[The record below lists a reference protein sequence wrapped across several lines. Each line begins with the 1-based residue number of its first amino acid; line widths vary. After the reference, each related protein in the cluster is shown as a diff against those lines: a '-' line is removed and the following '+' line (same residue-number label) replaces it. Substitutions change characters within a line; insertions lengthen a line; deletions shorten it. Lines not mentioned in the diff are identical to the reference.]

1 MFPLSRFATLT
12 TLSLKGRGKIRILP
26 SPLEG
31 EGGAARAGRGPV
43 IKWFALSLVVFI
55 LDQLSKIAILKHFT
69 ALKVCA
75 YNQPR
80 LALCD
85 DALMPFFNLTMLWN
99 PGVSM
104 GLFQAN
110 SALAKNALTALTAAI
125 ALFVAWAITR
135 EKDRVQQFAFAL
147 VLGGAIGNILDRV
160 RFGAVVDFI
169 RFHLEPVGVNWS
181 FYVFNV
187 ADAAISIGVALL
199 VFRAFFPG
207 TTPSTKEEPKEI

>member
-1 MFPLSRFATLT
+1 VSVIPSPGAYRATL
-12 TLSLKGRGKIRILP
+12 SFY
-26 SPLEG
+26 
-31 EGGAARAGRGPV
+31 GRGPV

-110 SALAKNALTALTAAI
+110 SALAKNALTGLTAAI

-169 RFHLEPVGVNWS
+169 RFNLEPVGVDWS

-187 ADAAISIGVALL
+187 ADAAISVGVAVL
-199 VFRAFFPG
+199 VYRAFFPG
-207 TTPSTKEEPKEI
+207 TTEEPKEI

>member
-1 MFPLSRFATLT
+1 MTIPF
-12 TLSLKGRGKIRILP
+12 
-26 SPLEG
+26 
-31 EGGAARAGRGPV
+31 
-43 IKWFALSLVVFI
+43 KWFALSLIVFI
-55 LDQLSKIAILKHFT
+55 LDQLSKFAVLKYFT

-85 DALMPFFNLTMLWN
+85 DPLVPFFNLTMLWN

-104 GLFQAN
+104 GLFQA
-110 SALAKNALTALTAAI
+110 SSVAAKWGLTAMTGAI

-147 VLGGAIGNILDRV
+147 VLGGAVGNIVDRV

-169 RFHLEPVGVNWS
+169 RFHLEPIEVDWS

-187 ADAAISIGVALL
+187 ADAAISVGVALL
-199 VFRAFFPG
+199 LLRAFFPG
-207 TTPSTKEEPKEI
+207 TQIENKDNI